1 MASWGPVRGGKKMRK
16 TTMAR
21 MALAA
26 VGAVFLLG
34 GVACSKKEVT
44 LLVAAPMSGEQAQ
57 AGKDILD
64 AVRFAAEQ
72 WNAKG
77 GVLGKKVV
85 VQSADDKGDPEVAA
99 KIAAEWNGK
108 ADAVIGH
115 YNSSCTL
122 AAMEIYYKDRTL
134 MVTPSSTNPEITEK
148 GYPLV
153 FRVCGRDDQQGKSA
167 AVYVAGHFPGAKVA
181 VLHDNSTYGK
191 ELANEFMANY
201 EFLTKSKLVYYGPID
216 RSHVDFASEVNVLK
230 AKEPT
235 LVYFG
240 GLWPQ
245 GAELVKQMRKSEMSV
260 TFVSGDGCF
269 DSQFIKAAGPDA
281 EGTLVTFIPDQEKLP
296 SAKAVVAALK
306 SRSGGRLG
314 PYALYAY
321 SAANVVLQGMDK
333 AQSTDSVEVAKALHG
348 MEVETPFG
356 MMKFDDKNDPQQSPF
371 VMWKV
376 EGGTF
381 VEVPKDAPVAPTP
394 AAAPEAK

>member
-1 MASWGPVRGGKKMRK
+1 MRAIGQWIKTATAVAAALWVMTGMACGKKH
-16 TTMAR
+16 
-21 MALAA
+21 
-26 VGAVFLLG
+26 
-34 GVACSKKEVT
+34 VT
-44 LLVAAPMSGEQAQ
+44 LLVVAPMSGEQAQ
-57 AGKDILD
+57 AGRDILD
-64 AVRFAAEQ
+64 AVKFAAEE
-72 WNAKG
+72 WNLKG
-77 GVLGKKVV
+77 GVVGKKIV
-85 VQSADDKGDPEVAA
+85 VQSADDKGDPEQAV
-99 KIAAEWNGK
+99 KIAVEWKGK
-108 ADAVIGH
+108 ADAVIGN

-122 AAMEIYYKDRTL
+122 AAMEVYYKNRTL

-167 AVYVAGHFPGAKVA
+167 AAYVASHFPGAKVA
-181 VLHDNSTYGK
+181 VLHDNSRYGK

-201 EFLTKSKLVYYGPID
+201 EFLTKCKLVHYGPVD
-216 RSHVDFASEVNVLK
+216 RSHVDFASEVNALK

-245 GAELVKQMRKSEMSV
+245 GAELVQQMHKSGMTV

-269 DSQFIKAAGPDA
+269 DPQFIKAAGPDA

-296 SAKAVVAALK
+296 SARVVVSALK
-306 SRSGGRLG
+306 GRSGGRLG

-321 SAANVVLQGMDK
+321 SAANVVLQGMTK
-333 AQSTDSVEVAKALHG
+333 AQSTDSIEVAKALHQ

-356 MMKFDDKNDPQQSPF
+356 KMKFDDKNDPQQSPY

-376 EGGTF
+376 EGGAF
-381 VEVPKDAPVAPTP
+381 VEAPKEIPPVAPSP
-394 AAAPEAK
+394 VAAPEAK

>member
-1 MASWGPVRGGKKMRK
+1 MRAIGQWIKAAAAVAAALWVMTGMACGKKQ
-16 TTMAR
+16 
-21 MALAA
+21 
-26 VGAVFLLG
+26 
-34 GVACSKKEVT
+34 VT

-57 AGKDILD
+57 AGKDLLE
-64 AVRFAAEQ
+64 AVQFAAEE
-72 WNAKG
+72 WNLKG
-77 GVLGKKVV
+77 GVLGKKIV
-85 VQSADDKGDPEVAA
+85 VQAADDKGDPEQAA

-122 AAMEIYYKDRTL
+122 AAMEVYYKNRML

-167 AVYVAGHFPGAKVA
+167 ASYVAGHFPGARVA
-181 VLHDNSTYGK
+181 VLHDNSSYGK

-216 RSHVDFASEVNVLK
+216 RSHVDFTSEVAAVK
-230 AKEPT
+230 AKDPT

-245 GAELVKQMRKSEMSV
+245 GAELLKQMRKSGMAV

-269 DSQFIKAAGPDA
+269 DPQFIKAAGPDA
-281 EGTLVTFIPDQEKLP
+281 DGALVTFIPDQEKLA
-296 SAKAVVAALK
+296 SARAVVAALK
-306 SRSGGRLG
+306 GRSGGRLG

-321 SAANVVLQGMDK
+321 SAANVVLQGMVK
-333 AQSTDSVEVAKALHG
+333 AQSTNPIEVAKALHK
-348 MEVETPFG
+348 MEVSTPFG
-356 MMKFDDKNDPQQSPF
+356 MMKFDDKNDPQQSPY

-376 EGGTF
+376 EGGAF
-381 VEVPKDAPVAPTP
+381 VEAPKEIPPVAPSP
-394 AAAPEAK
+394 AAAPETK

>member
-1 MASWGPVRGGKKMRK
+1 MRAIGQWIKTAATIAAALWVMTGMACGKKQ
-16 TTMAR
+16 
-21 MALAA
+21 
-26 VGAVFLLG
+26 
-34 GVACSKKEVT
+34 VT

-57 AGKDILD
+57 AGRDILD
-64 AVRFAAEQ
+64 AVKFAAEE
-72 WNAKG
+72 WNLKG

-85 VQSADDKGDPEVAA
+85 VESADDKGDPAEAA
-99 KIAAEWNGK
+99 RIAAEWKDK

-122 AAMEIYYKDRTL
+122 AAMEVYYKNRTL

-167 AVYVAGHFPGAKVA
+167 AAFVAAHFPGAKVA
-181 VLHDNSTYGK
+181 VLHDNSSYGK

-201 EFLTKSKLVYYGPID
+201 EFLTKSKLVHYGPVD
-216 RSHVDFASEVNVLK
+216 RSHVDFSSEVAALK

-245 GAELVKQMRKSEMSV
+245 GAELLKQMRTSGMSV

-269 DSQFIKAAGPDA
+269 DPQFIKAAGPDA
-281 EGTLVTFIPDQEKLP
+281 EGTLVTFIPDQEKLS

-306 SRSGGRLG
+306 GRSGGRLG

-321 SAANVVLQGMDK
+321 SAANVVLQGMAK
-333 AQSTDSVEVAKALHG
+333 AQSTDSIAVAKALHQ
-348 MEVETPFG
+348 MEVNTPFG
-356 MMKFDDKNDPQQSPF
+356 MMKFDDKNDPQQSPY

-376 EGGTF
+376 ENGTF
-381 VEVPKDAPVAPTP
+381 VEVPKDAP
-394 AAAPEAK
+394 AAPAPADSPETK

>member
-1 MASWGPVRGGKKMRK
+1 MKTAAALVAGVLVLTGSACGKKQ
-16 TTMAR
+16 
-21 MALAA
+21 
-26 VGAVFLLG
+26 
-34 GVACSKKEVT
+34 VT

-57 AGKDILD
+57 AGRDILD
-64 AVRFAAEQ
+64 AVRYAAEE
-72 WNAKG
+72 WNLKG

-85 VQSADDKGDPEVAA
+85 VQSADDKGDPEQAA
-99 KIAAEWNGK
+99 KIAAEWKGK

-122 AAMEIYYKDRTL
+122 AAMEVYYKNRLL
-134 MVTPSSTNPEITEK
+134 MVTPSSTNPEITAK

-167 AVYVAGHFPGAKVA
+167 AAFVAARFPEAKVA
-181 VLHDNSTYGK
+181 VLHDNSSYGK

-201 EFLTKSKLVYYGPID
+201 EFLTKSKLVHYGPID
-216 RSHVDFASEVNVLK
+216 RSHVDFASEVNALK

-245 GAELVKQMRKSEMSV
+245 GAELVKQMRQSGLSV

-269 DSQFIKAAGPDA
+269 DPQFIKAAGPDS
-281 EGTLVTFIPDQEKLP
+281 EGTLVTFIPDQEKLS

-306 SRSGGRLG
+306 GRSGGRLG

-321 SAANVVLQGMDK
+321 SAANVVLQGMAK
-333 AQSTDSVEVAKALHG
+333 AQSTDSIAVAKALHQ
-348 MEVETPFG
+348 MEVDTPFG
-356 MMKFDDKNDPQQSPF
+356 MMKFDDKNDPQQSPY
-371 VMWKV
+371 VMWNV
-376 EGGTF
+376 VGGTF
-381 VEVPKDAPVAPTP
+381 VEAPKEAPPVAPSP
-394 AAAPEAK
+394 ADAPEPK

>member
-1 MASWGPVRGGKKMRK
+1 MRK
-16 TTMAR
+16 AMMAR
-21 MALAA
+21 LAVA
-26 VGAVFLLG
+26 VAGAGLLLG
-34 GVACSKKEVT
+34 GMACSKKEVT

-57 AGKDILD
+57 AGNDLLD
-64 AVRFAAEQ
+64 AVRFAAEE
-72 WNAKG
+72 WNVKG

-85 VQSADDKGDPEVAA
+85 VQSADDKGDPDTAA
-99 KIAAEWNGK
+99 KIAAEWKGK

-122 AAMEIYYKDRTL
+122 AAMEVYYKNRTL
-134 MVTPSSTNPEITEK
+134 MITPSSTNPEITEK

-167 AVYVAGHFPGAKVA
+167 AAYVAGHFPGARVA
-181 VLHDNSTYGK
+181 VLHDNSSYGK

-201 EFLTKSKLVYYGPID
+201 EFLTKSKLIHYGPID
-216 RSHVDFASEVNVLK
+216 RSHVDFASEVSALK

-245 GAELVKQMRKSEMSV
+245 GAELVKQMRRSELPV

-269 DSQFIKAAGPDA
+269 DPQFIKAAGSDA
-281 EGTLVTFIPDQEKLP
+281 EGSLATFIPDQEKLP
-296 SAKAVVAALK
+296 TAKATVRAIK
-306 SRSGGRLG
+306 GRSGGRLG

-321 SAANVVLQGMDK
+321 SAANVVLQGMAK
-333 AQSTDSVEVAKALHG
+333 AQSTDSVAVAKALHT

-376 EGGTF
+376 EGGVF
-381 VEVPKDAPVAPTP
+381 VEAPKDAP
-394 AAAPEAK
+394 AAPAPVAVPEVK

>member
-1 MASWGPVRGGKKMRK
+1 MRK
-16 TTMAR
+16 ATMAR
-21 MALAA
+21 FALAVA
-26 VGAVFLLG
+26 GAALLMG
-34 GVACSKKEVT
+34 GMACSKKEVT
-44 LLVAAPMSGEQAQ
+44 LLVAAPMTGEQAQ
-57 AGKDILD
+57 AGNDILD
-64 AVRFAAEQ
+64 AVRFAAEE
-72 WNAKG
+72 WNVKG

-85 VQSADDKGDPEVAA
+85 VQAADDKGDSDTAVR
-99 KIAAEWNGK
+99 IAAEWKGK

-122 AAMEIYYKDRTL
+122 AAMEIYYKNRVL

-167 AVYVAGHFPGAKVA
+167 AAFVAARFPDAKVA
-181 VLHDNSTYGK
+181 VLHDNSSYGK

-201 EFLTKSKLVYYGPID
+201 EFLTKSKLVHYGPID
-216 RSHVDFASEVNVLK
+216 RSHVDFATEVNALK
-230 AKEPT
+230 AKQPT

-245 GAELVKQMRKSEMSV
+245 GAEIVKQMKKSGLPV

-269 DSQFIKAAGPDA
+269 DPQFVKAAGQDA
-281 EGTLVTFIPDQEKLP
+281 EGCLATFIPDQEKLP
-296 SAKAVVAALK
+296 SAKAVVRAIK
-306 SRSGGRLG
+306 GRSGGRLG

-321 SAANVVLQGMDK
+321 SAANVVLQGMAK
-333 AQSTDSVEVAKALHG
+333 AQSTDSVAVAKTLHN

-376 EGGTF
+376 EGGAF
-381 VEVPKDAPVAPTP
+381 VEAPKDAPAAPAP
-394 AAAPEAK
+394 AAAPEVK

>member
-1 MASWGPVRGGKKMRK
+1 MRAIRPWMRAVALIAAGVFVLTGFACGKKQ
-16 TTMAR
+16 
-21 MALAA
+21 
-26 VGAVFLLG
+26 
-34 GVACSKKEVT
+34 VT

-57 AGKDILD
+57 SGRDILD
-64 AVRFAAEQ
+64 AVRFAAEE
-72 WNAKG
+72 WNLKG
-77 GVLGKKVV
+77 GVMGKKIV
-85 VQSADDKGDPEVAA
+85 VQSADDKGDPEQAA
-99 KIAAEWNGK
+99 KIAAEWKGK

-167 AVYVAGHFPGAKVA
+167 AFYVSGHFPGAKVA
-181 VLHDNSTYGK
+181 VLHDNSSYGK

-201 EFLTKSKLVYYGPID
+201 EFLTKNKLVHYSPIE
-216 RSHVDFASEVNVLK
+216 RSHVDFTSEVDALK

-245 GAELVKQMRKSEMSV
+245 GAELVTQMRKSGMTV

-269 DSQFIKAAGPDA
+269 DPQFIKAAGPDA

-296 SAKAVVAALK
+296 SAKVVAAAIK
-306 SRSGGRLG
+306 GRSGGRLG
-314 PYALYAY
+314 PYALYAF
-321 SAANVVLQGMDK
+321 SAANVVLQGMAQ
-333 AQSTDSVEVAKALHG
+333 AQSTDSVEVARALHK
-348 MEVETPFG
+348 MDVETPFG
-356 MMKFDDKNDPQQSPF
+356 KMKFDDKNDPQQSPY

-376 EGGTF
+376 ENGAL
-381 VEVPKDAPVAPTP
+381 VEVPKDAPAATEP